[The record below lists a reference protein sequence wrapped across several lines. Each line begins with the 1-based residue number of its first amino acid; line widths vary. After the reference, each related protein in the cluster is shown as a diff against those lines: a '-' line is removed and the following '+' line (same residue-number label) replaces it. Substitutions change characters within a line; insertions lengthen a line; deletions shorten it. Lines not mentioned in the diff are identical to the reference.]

1 MSIKISNDV
10 KLITVQNIL
19 NNVVTLKEAAR
30 SLGVAYQSIQ
40 RWISIYKGFGAEGFS
55 IKSGNNR
62 YTPELKQQAVT
73 EYLHGSSS
81 LMDICIKYKIRSNKQ
96 LLDWILKY
104 NGHNKTKISETGG
117 INIITKGRATTYEE
131 RIEIIKYCIENNNN
145 YAETEKI

>member
-10 KLITVQNIL
+10 KLITVQSIL